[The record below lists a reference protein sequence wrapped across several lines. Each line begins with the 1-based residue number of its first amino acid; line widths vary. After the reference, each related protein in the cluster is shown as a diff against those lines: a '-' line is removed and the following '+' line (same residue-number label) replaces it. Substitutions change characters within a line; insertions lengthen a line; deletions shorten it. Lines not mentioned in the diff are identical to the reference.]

1 MKGINVLKGT
11 NTTLSE
17 MITSKGIKMREIDI
31 DKVIRANIYQAV
43 YKFTGDKN
51 IANKEANR
59 RMAII
64 NKNK

>member
-1 MKGINVLKGT
+1 M
-11 NTTLSE
+11 
-17 MITSKGIKMREIDI
+17 SKIDI

-43 YKFTGDKN
+43 YKFTNDKN

-64 NKNK
+64 NKNKQTQ

>member
-1 MKGINVLKGT
+1 MKGISVLKGT
-11 NTTLSE
+11 NTTLSR
-17 MITSKGIKMREIDI
+17 MITSKDIKMKKIDI

>member
-1 MKGINVLKGT
+1 
-11 NTTLSE
+11 